1 MGVVKVSGYSAG
13 QIIFKC
19 HHPQYKNN
27 PKYLCK
33 ESDGCSERK
42 SPSVQDQWMKN
53 GDVSLYD
60 DTTAGVL
67 MVYFRDLNAGDA
79 GTYRCGVKLSQYT
92 ESFTEIQMDIKQA
105 LTHWWVNKSVYVG
118 DEVNISCQIPEE
130 HHVSKLFCKEDEN
143 HICQNINTSK
153 VKLNDLS
160 PKSVFTVTISNV
172 TVRDAG
178 VYWCGAETT
187 ERDLTFISLTT
198 KVQLNLIMP
207 PVFGDEGG
215 SALIICPYDPIY
227 KSKSKYLCKSST
239 TDRNPLIETVR
250 DEMKMNRLT
259 VNDDMTASVFTVNI
273 TGLTAEDAGKY
284 CCTVRLETDVIYLYT
299 HLIIIMNEEMILN
312 KREGDDMS
320 IQCKHHAEYQKLF
333 CKAHEPSMCIN
344 DGLSLQSMRDDETSA
359 GVFTVNISHLREE
372 DSGIYWCG
380 SHIITKVKLNVTRD
394 FSMIIIVCVCVI
406 LLLTGGITP
415 IVYKLRCNKTP
426 VLGSAQPTI
435 PSDDLLYAAVSFHKY
450 EDSVSEVTDTFRKGG
465 DFNRL
470 HYCQSTRKTKLTF
483 V

>member
-1 MGVVKVSGYSAG
+1 MVNTGENANFRCQYSQDYKTDDKVIFKKEKVSIVMIYSKWKKKERISISDDRDKNLFNGRITDVRSEDAGVYFCGVWLQRDSYTYSIITAVHLNIMSKVGVVRVSGYSAG

-19 HHPQYKNN
+19 HHPRYKNN

-79 GTYRCGVKLSQYT
+79 GTYRCGVNVSQYT

-130 HHVSKLFCKEDEN
+130 HQVSKLFCKEDEH

-198 KVQLNLIMP
+198 KVQLNLITLKR
-207 PVFGDEGG
+207 DN
-215 SALIICPYDPIY
+215 
-227 KSKSKYLCKSST
+227 
-239 TDRNPLIETVR
+239 DREVER
-250 DEMKMNRLT
+250 
-259 VNDDMTASVFTVNI
+259 
-273 TGLTAEDAGKY
+273 EDA
-284 CCTVRLETDVIYLYT
+284 
-299 HLIIIMNEEMILN
+299 
-312 KREGDDMS
+312 
-320 IQCKHHAEYQKLF
+320 
-333 CKAHEPSMCIN
+333 
-344 DGLSLQSMRDDETSA
+344 
-359 GVFTVNISHLREE
+359 
-372 DSGIYWCG
+372 
-380 SHIITKVKLNVTRD
+380 
-394 FSMIIIVCVCVI
+394 FSMIIIIVCICVI
-406 LLLTGGITP
+406 LLLIGGITLT
-415 IVYKLRCNKTP
+415 VCKFYHKKTP
-426 VLGSAQPTI
+426 ENSSRSDDTQRDENRLSFCADSRHHSLSDPQSASLYSTAQLPTI
-435 PSDDLLYAAVSFHKY
+435 PSDDLLYAAVSFYKY
-450 EDSVSEVTDTFRKGG
+450 EDSVSDVTDTFSKEEILTDYTTVSRHT
-465 DFNRL
+465 RL
-470 HYCQSTRKTKLTF
+470 D
-483 V
+483 

>member
-1 MGVVKVSGYSAG
+1 MVNTGETANFRCQYSQDYKTDDKVVFKKEKVSIVMIYSKWKKKERFSISDDRDKNLFNVRITDVRSEDAGVYLCGVWLHRDSYSYFIITAVHLNIMSKVGVVKVSGYSAG

-42 SPSVQDQWMKN
+42 SLSVQDQWMKN

-105 LTHWWVNKSVYVG
+105 LTHGWVNKSVYLG
-118 DEVNISCQIPEE
+118 DEVNISCQIPEK
-130 HHVSKLFCKEDEN
+130 HQVSKLFCKEDEN
-143 HICQNINTSK
+143 HICQNTNINTSK

-198 KVQLNLIMP
+198 KVQLNLIMHP
-207 PVFGDEGG
+207 EQ
-215 SALIICPYDPIY
+215 L
-227 KSKSKYLCKSST
+227 
-239 TDRNPLIETVR
+239 
-250 DEMKMNRLT
+250 
-259 VNDDMTASVFTVNI
+259 NI
-273 TGLTAEDAGKY
+273 
-284 CCTVRLETDVIYLYT
+284 R
-299 HLIIIMNEEMILN
+299 
-312 KREGDDMS
+312 RENS
-320 IQCKHHAEYQKLF
+320 
-333 CKAHEPSMCIN
+333 
-344 DGLSLQSMRDDETSA
+344 
-359 GVFTVNISHLREE
+359 
-372 DSGIYWCG
+372 
-380 SHIITKVKLNVTRD
+380 
-394 FSMIIIVCVCVI
+394 
-406 LLLTGGITP
+406 
-415 IVYKLRCNKTP
+415 
-426 VLGSAQPTI
+426 
-435 PSDDLLYAAVSFHKY
+435 
-450 EDSVSEVTDTFRKGG
+450 
-465 DFNRL
+465 
-470 HYCQSTRKTKLTF
+470 
-483 V
+483 

>member
-1 MGVVKVSGYSAG
+1 MVNTGETANFRCQYSQDYKYYDKIVFKEGKYSVKNIYSKWEKKESFS
-13 QIIFKC
+13 ISDDK
-19 HHPQYKNN
+19 YKNLFSVRITHVRSEDAGV
-27 PKYLCK
+27 YLCGVQRYR
-33 ESDGCSERK
+33 ESYSY
-42 SPSVQDQWMKN
+42 SII
-53 GDVSLYD
+53 
-60 DTTAGVL
+60 TAVH
-67 MVYFRDLNAGDA
+67 LNIMNTA
-79 GTYRCGVKLSQYT
+79 LSH
-92 ESFTEIQMDIKQA
+92 
-105 LTHWWVNKSVYVG
+105 LWVNKSVFLG

-130 HHVSKLFCKEDEN
+130 HQVHPKLFCKEDEN

-153 VKLNDLS
+153 VKRNDLS

-198 KVQLNLIMP
+198 KVQLNLFMP

-215 SALIICPYDPIY
+215 SAQIICPYDPIY

-250 DEMKMNRLT
+250 DENVMKMNRLT

-344 DGLSLQSMRDDETSA
+344 DRVSLQSTRDDETSA

-394 FSMIIIVCVCVI
+394 LLNIITISVCV
-406 LLLTGGITP
+406 LLLS
-415 IVYKLRCNKTP
+415 KTIML
-426 VLGSAQPTI
+426 VMNLWCIKT
-435 PSDDLLYAAVSFHKY
+435 
-450 EDSVSEVTDTFRKGG
+450 
-465 DFNRL
+465 
-470 HYCQSTRKTKLTF
+470 TR
-483 V
+483 